1 MLVHDICGGNI
12 YYGTTTTGGNV
23 VHITVDDPTIYHDLV
38 TIRDMVKLFRRIGED
53 EVLVLSH
60 NGRNT
65 TGYIGYAD

>member
-1 MLVHDICGGNI
+1 M
-12 YYGTTTTGGNV
+12 
-23 VHITVDDPTIYHDLV
+23 DDPTIYHDLV